1 MLVMRIRSNNKHKFK
16 KMPIQYFQNDNFVT
30 EILEMKDAHKKCEDF
45 LKCDLHLNILQAVIK
60 GKCNP
65 EQ

>member
-1 MLVMRIRSNNKHKFK
+1 
-16 KMPIQYFQNDNFVT
+16 MPIQYFQNDNFVT

-45 LKCDLHLNILQAVIK
+45 LKCDLHLKILQAVIK